1 MGQKRLLRGLR
12 KKKKGRLSKRDSMN
26 RDGDLKKKKTSWILT
41 GRERRPVS
49 LEKNVIL
56 RSRNNAREAE

>member
-26 RDGDLKKKKTSWILT
+26 TDGDKKKKKNKL
-41 GRERRPVS
+41 GVNRESEEAS
-49 LEKNVIL
+49 LFGKKCYTEEQEQCQG
-56 RSRNNAREAE
+56 S